1 MKDFRPTRVL
11 AAAALAAGLA
21 AAGAEAQT
29 ISVASY
35 GGAWGEALSKA
46 ELQPI
51 AKEMGITIKEITVS
65 SMNEIK
71 LQVEAGA
78 VEIDVADMAGQDCVF
93 GAAQGLFEPLDYSI
107 IVNADG
113 VDPSLV
119 REHWIGGPS
128 YYSTVLAWNTEAFGD
143 NPPQSWADFWDVEK
157 FPGTRALYNNPFSMV
172 EIALMADGVPLD
184 QIYPPD
190 LDRAFAKL
198 REIKPHIDVWWTN
211 GGQSAQ
217 LLADGEIDMLPIWNG
232 RVSAV
237 MKDGAP
243 ANFTFNQ
250 GLLGVDCLLVPRGT
264 KNKELA
270 MKVIDRILSP
280 ELQANLPQYID
291 YGPVNAK
298 AFETGK
304 ISEADAK
311 AINSAP
317 GNRAVQV
324 TANDDWWG
332 EHLPE
337 VQAMWDKFL
346 QE

>member
-1 MKDFRPTRVL
+1 MKVHRPIRSL
-11 AAAALAAGLA
+11 AAAVVLSGLA
-21 AAGAEAQT
+21 CAGAQAQT

-51 AKEMGITIKEITVS
+51 AKEMGITIKEVTVS

-78 VEIDVADMAGQDCVF
+78 VEIDVADMAAQDCVF
-93 GAAQGLFEPLDYSI
+93 GSTQNLFEPLDYGVIDAS
-107 IVNADG
+107 G
-113 VDPSLV
+113 VDQNLV
-119 REHWIGGPS
+119 RKYWVGGPS
-128 YYSTVLAWNTEAFGD
+128 YYSTVLAWSTEAFPD
-143 NPPQSWADFWDVEK
+143 NPPKTWADFWDVEK
-157 FPGTRALYNNPFSMV
+157 FPGTRALYNSPYTMIEV
-172 EIALMADGVPLD
+172 ALMADGVPMDKL
-184 QIYPPD
+184 YPPD

-217 LLADGEIDMLPIWNG
+217 LLSDGEIDMLPIWNG

-237 MKDGAP
+237 MKSGAK
-243 ANFTFNQ
+243 ASFTFNQ
-250 GLLGVDCLLVPRGT
+250 GILGVDCLLVPRGS
-264 KNKELA
+264 KNKDLA
-270 MKVIDRILSP
+270 MKVIDRILSAD
-280 ELQANLPQYID
+280 LQANLPQYID

-304 ISEADAK
+304 ISAVDAK
-311 AINSAP
+311 AVNSSP
-317 GNRAVQV
+317 ENRAVQV
-324 TANDDWWG
+324 TANDEWWG